1 MNIFSNVRSLYY
13 GEINKHVKHRS
24 TTSQGGAKQA
34 KKAAK
39 YLVYKEARQDDAD
52 MFDDEDEE
60 DMDHYEDDPNHPW
73 LVPEGRGDSWQGEED
88 EDSDTGDGDRT
99 VPSFTEP
106 GDFNL
111 GGDEESEEEDE
122 DEDADEEKELPQRP
136 VHVDRPER
144 VRQDFR
150 IRDFGHE
157 VLKKCLVIGKAI
169 RLGKKPHRT
178 TVSILVKRW
187 PEGPRAYKQPET
199 KAMEAD
205 REAWLALTKEQR
217 AASDKQHNYAE
228 CKRKYVPG
236 TFVQAKAV
244 AQIDKPSQRHIPVY
258 TDFKAHGII
267 DLLNFVRAMHRLRHL
282 PV

>member
-1 MNIFSNVRSLYY
+1 MIEEIITCDDGTKEFINVCSIDYLNEYIQQREELILWRDQQARQA
-13 GEINKHVKHRS
+13 GQQP
-24 TTSQGGAKQA
+24 QGGTKQA

-39 YLVYKEARQDDAD
+39 SLVYKEARQDDAD

-99 VPSFTEP
+99 VPSVTEP

-122 DEDADEEKELPQRP
+122 DEDADEEEELPQRP

-157 VLKKCLVIGKAI
+157 VLKKN
-169 RLGKKPHRT
+169 
-178 TVSILVKRW
+178 
-187 PEGPRAYKQPET
+187 
-199 KAMEAD
+199 
-205 REAWLALTKEQR
+205 AW
-217 AASDKQHNYAE
+217 
-228 CKRKYVPG
+228 
-236 TFVQAKAV
+236 
-244 AQIDKPSQRHIPVY
+244 
-258 TDFKAHGII
+258 
-267 DLLNFVRAMHRLRHL
+267 
-282 PV
+282 